1 MQKPREE
8 DAEIVKKLRELVM
21 QEYGIMKN
29 EVEVGDI
36 SIVTALVD
44 EDIERLVLLALK
56 KAERPLS
63 WRELKAIFAGIVGE
77 DRLRRI
83 LSSLK
88 ARNVVAELTHTRY
101 SLPEY
106 VPLSEINRIKN
117 PGIISKVLQL
127 SRRR

>member
-1 MQKPREE
+1 MQRPKEE
-8 DAEIVKKLRELVM
+8 DLGLVKKLRDAVM
-21 QEYGIMKN
+21 QEYGKMKN
-29 EVEVGDI
+29 EVEVGEV

-44 EDIERLVLLALK
+44 EDIEKLVLLALQ

-63 WRELKAIFAGIVGE
+63 WREIKAVFAGVVGE

-83 LSSLK
+83 LGSLK
-88 ARNVVAELTHTRY
+88 ARNMVAELTHTRY

-106 VPLSEINRIKN
+106 VPLSEISRIKN
-117 PGIISKVLQL
+117 PGIINKVLQL

>member
-1 MQKPREE
+1 MQRHREE
-8 DAEIVKKLRELVM
+8 DVELVRKLRESIM
-21 QEYGIMKN
+21 SEYGGLKN
-29 EVEVGDI
+29 EVDMGDI

-44 EDIERLVLLALK
+44 EDIEKLVLLALK

-63 WRELKAIFAGIVGE
+63 WRELKAVFAGIVGE

-83 LSSLK
+83 LGSLK
-88 ARNVVAELTHTRY
+88 ARNMVAELTHTRY

-106 VPLSEINRIKN
+106 VPLSEIGRIKN
-117 PGIISKVLQL
+117 PGIINKVLQL